1 MWGRSYCGL
10 EGLKTYARCQEHF
23 ASRKAGTN
31 RKPIGKSGDYL
42 YLNSDGSF
50 EHGWRHGGNGRLFVK
65 PDNTVV
71 ICSANIGSGVLL
83 SFGIHTYTENG
94 YTKIHVGRGTSE
106 FFYPGIVFE
115 LESGR
120 LLSKRMEYRRRVL
133 NPERQREIT
142 AAVSRYASIWRTM
155 VKIGGIRATI
165 DGWLADHR
173 DGPKPSMRLNHA
185 EAIGLILEQDF
196 CDAAIL
202 GFVAMGAAYYL
213 SNWQPRDPTP
223 LADVFNVAWKG
234 MRAGVYKSQGI
245 IEKGLFEVQ
254 D

>member
-10 EGLKTYARCQEHF
+10 EDLKTYARCQEHF

-31 RKPIGKSGDYL
+31 RKPIGRSGDYL

-120 LLSKRMEYRRRVL
+120 LLSKR
-133 NPERQREIT
+133 
-142 AAVSRYASIWRTM
+142 TM
-155 VKIGGIRATI
+155 AKIGGIRATI

-185 EAIGLILEQDF
+185 EAIGFILEQDF

-234 MRAGVYKSQGI
+234 MREGVYKSQGI